1 MKPRWLEKLD
11 AWADWTQ
18 TKTWDVACEWLTGK
32 PYQHRDWHSW
42 IHHGLVAGVWTIP
55 WALFGYQLWGAGIAL
70 VFYVWRE
77 GLSVRRQGHVTPDNC
92 MDLVGPALIVALA
105 LIGG

>member
-1 MKPRWLEKLD
+1 MTNKPKWLAWLDDTADRVQKLLWNPIFGD
-11 AWADWTQ
+11 
-18 TKTWDVACEWLTGK
+18 
-32 PYQHRDWHSW
+32 QHRDWHSW

-77 GLSVRRQGHVTPDNC
+77 GLSVRRQGHITLDNC
-92 MDLVGPALIVALA
+92 MDLVFPALIVALA